1 MALSSNYGRYLI
13 EQLVII
19 LVLMA
24 LPFALLQ
31 SQSYRRHVYYLWHPL
46 VDEKLNARQMNAD
59 IVFVGDSS
67 LLMGLQPEVIKARTG
82 LSSYNLGVPGEAFCM
97 AGEVLLNTY
106 LANNRAPKALVLYLS
121 PQTNC
126 SGLVAGEHPGA
137 YDNIIT
143 LALSHE
149 TGRLANLL
157 FEHPSYIP
165 AFAMNSW
172 ELAFTNFDLSGR
184 RYGATVASLRAGD
197 GYLANPVNVPLRGC
211 TNFDPGIPLDVKFLH
226 QFEHDYG
233 SFGGRLAIYL
243 SPVPDCDVRYRR
255 YREEAVGVSN
265 NDLERLPHELFSGD
279 AVHLAPAGAEQNSR
293 DVASFLSHFMI
304 GTAVKGS
311 EPVSRRS

>member
-1 MALSSNYGRYLI
+1 MTASSKYGRYLI
-13 EQLVII
+13 IQLLII
-19 LVLMA
+19 FILLA

-67 LLMGLQPEVIKARTG
+67 LLMGLQPEVIKRQTG

-106 LANNRAPKALVLYLS
+106 LANNHPPKALILYLS

-126 SGLVAGEHPGA
+126 SGLATGEHPGS

-149 TGRLANLL
+149 TGRLATLL
-157 FEHPSYIP
+157 SEHPSYIP

-172 ELAFTNFDLSGR
+172 ELALTNFDLSGR

-197 GYLANPVNVPLRGC
+197 GYLANPVNVPLEGC
-211 TNFDPGIPLDVKFLH
+211 AKSDPGIPLDVKFLR
-226 QFEHDYG
+226 QFERDYG
-233 SFGGRLAIYL
+233 TFGGRLAIYL
-243 SPVPDCDVRYRR
+243 SPVPDCDVRYSR
-255 YREEAVGVSN
+255 YRQEAAGVAN
-265 NDLERLPHELFSGD
+265 NILERLPHELFSGD

-293 DVASFLSHFMI
+293 DVASFLSRFLI
-304 GTAVKGS
+304 ERGVKS
-311 EPVSRRS
+311 

>member
-1 MALSSNYGRYLI
+1 MASSSKYGRYLI
-13 EQLVII
+13 IQLVII
-19 LVLMA
+19 FLLMA
-24 LPFALLQ
+24 LPFALLK

-46 VDEKLNARQMNAD
+46 VDEKLSARQMNAD
-59 IVFVGDSS
+59 VVFVGDSS
-67 LLMGLQPEVIKARTG
+67 LLMGLQPEVIKAQTG

-106 LANNRAPKALVLYLS
+106 LANNRTPKALVLYLS

-126 SGLVAGEHPGA
+126 SGLATGEHAGA

-149 TGRLANLL
+149 TARLATLL

-172 ELAFTNFDLSGR
+172 ELALTNFDPSGR
-184 RYGATVASLRAGD
+184 RYSATVASLRAGD
-197 GYLANPVNVPLRGC
+197 GYLANPVNVPLSGC
-211 TNFDPGIPLDVKFLH
+211 ANSDSGIPLDVKFLH
-226 QFEHDYG
+226 QFERDY
-233 SFGGRLAIYL
+233 SAFGGRLAIYL

-255 YREEAVGVSN
+255 YRQEAAGVADN
-265 NDLERLPHELFSGD
+265 ILERFPHELFSGD

-293 DVASFLSHFMI
+293 DVGSFLSHFI
-304 GTAVKGS
+304 IRRAVKGQ
-311 EPVSRRS
+311 EPLARSS